1 MQGRQQTTGMV
12 ETPQRHWKLG
22 TLLGDHESLLLD
34 TGASACLVVTDPRLL
49 TYWLLSS
56 SSFCILFGGPGFQ
69 Q

>member
-1 MQGRQQTTGMV
+1 MQGRQQTMGMV
-12 ETPQRHWKLG
+12 ETPQRHRKLG
-22 TLLGDHESLLLD
+22 TLLGDHGPLLLD

-56 SSFCILFGGPGFQ
+56 SSFCIFLGDPGFQ